1 MAAPATALDY
11 PWTRFI
17 CGHLGRLAT
26 REDVAVRQAYIAA
39 KPARKRRWLAS
50 TRCRF

>member
-11 PWTRFI
+11 PWTHFI

-26 REDVAVRQAYIAA
+26 
-39 KPARKRRWLAS
+39 PCGARKPDQ
-50 TRCRF
+50 